1 MKTESLVQLYLEM
14 LRKGELPKDPHKVNE
29 DQKIQL
35 RAEILKKKW
44 WKEDQVSK

>member
-29 DQKIQL
+29 DQRITI
-35 RAEILKKKW
+35 RSEILKKKW
-44 WKEDQVSK
+44 FKEEQEGK